1 MTITNYF
8 KKFLHSSQSSGII
21 LILCVAISLLIAN
34 SSLGESFQ
42 NLLDKNIGTELFHLN
57 YPLSIWIND
66 GLMAIFFLLVG
77 LEIKREIVEG
87 ELSNFK
93 SASLPIIAAIGG
105 MIVPAAIYFL
115 FNHGTEYAKGWAI
128 PMATDIAF
136 SLAIISMLGRK
147 VPLSLKIFLAALAIV
162 DDLGAILV
170 IAVFYTDQIHWD
182 YLGLSALMVTIL
194 VALNFFNFKKHI
206 CYIIPGL
213 FLWYFMHHS
222 GIHATIA
229 GVLLAFTIPTN
240 ISTTEISPL
249 EKLEQKL
256 HLPVNFLIMPIF
268 ALANTNITFHSG
280 MVDGLFTN
288 FGYGII
294 LGLFLG
300 KLLGISF
307 FSWIFIKL
315 KISSLPDQSSWT
327 QMMGAALLAGIG
339 FTMSIFIALLSF
351 KGHPEIQDEA
361 KFAVLVASVISGF
374 AGYSLLRYVGKKK
387 ITKTAKA

>member
-1 MTITNYF
+1 MLITNYF
-8 KKFLHSSQSSGII
+8 RKFLHSSQSSGIL
-21 LILCVAISLLIAN
+21 LIVCVAISLMVAN
-34 SSLGESFQ
+34 SSLGASFQ
-42 NLLDKNIGTELFHLN
+42 NILDQKIGTEMFALN
-57 YPLSIWIND
+57 YSLSVWIND

-87 ELSNFK
+87 ELSTFK
-93 SASLPIIAAIGG
+93 SASLPIVAALGG
-105 MIVPAAIYFL
+105 MIVPGLIFYL
-115 FNHGTEYAKGWAI
+115 FNRGTPYENGWAI

-136 SLAIISMLGRK
+136 SLAIISMLGKK

-162 DDLGAILV
+162 DDLGAIMV
-170 IAVFYTDQIHWD
+170 IAIFYTDQIHWN
-182 YLGLSALMVTIL
+182 YLGLSAIM
-194 VALNFFNFKKHI
+194 VALLVVFNILKMKKHVF
-206 CYIIPGL
+206 YIIPGL

-240 ISTTEISPL
+240 FSSKEISPL

-268 ALANTNITFHSG
+268 ALANTNITFKEG
-280 MVDGLFTN
+280 MVDGLFTD

-300 KLLGISF
+300 KVIGINL
-307 FSWIFIKL
+307 FSWVFIKL
-315 KISSLPDQSSWT
+315 KISNLPDQSSWT
-327 QMMGAALLAGIG
+327 QMTGVGLLAGIG

-351 KGHPEIQDEA
+351 KGFPEIQDEA
-361 KFAVLVASVISGF
+361 KFAILVASVISGF
-374 AGYSLLRYVGKKK
+374 GGYSLLRYVDKKK
-387 ITKTAKA
+387 VTEEAP

>member
-115 FNHGTEYAKGWAI
+115 FNHGTEYAKGWGI

-206 CYIIPGL
+206 FYIIPGL

-300 KLLGISF
+300 KLLGITF

-327 QMMGAALLAGIG
+327 QLMGAALLAGIG

>member
-93 SASLPIIAAIGG
+93 SASLPIIAAVGG

-115 FNHGTEYAKGWAI
+115 FNHGTEYAKGWGI

-268 ALANTNITFHSG
+268 ALANTNITFQSG

-300 KLLGISF
+300 KLLGITF

-327 QMMGAALLAGIG
+327 QLMGAALLAGIG

>member
-115 FNHGTEYAKGWAI
+115 FNHGTEYAKGWGI

-206 CYIIPGL
+206 FYIIPGL

-268 ALANTNITFHSG
+268 ALANTNITFQSG
-280 MVDGLFTN
+280 MVDGLFAN

-300 KLLGISF
+300 KLLGITF

-327 QMMGAALLAGIG
+327 QLMGAALLAGIG

-374 AGYSLLRYVGKKK
+374 AGYSVLRYVGKKK

>member
-194 VALNFFNFKKHI
+194 VALNFFEFKKHI
-206 CYIIPGL
+206 FYIIPGL

>member
-1 MTITNYF
+1 MLITNYF
-8 KKFLHSSQSSGII
+8 RKFLHSSQSSGIL
-21 LILCVAISLLIAN
+21 LIVCVAISLMVAN
-34 SSLGESFQ
+34 SSLGVPFQ
-42 NLLDKNIGTELFHLN
+42 NILDQKIGTEMFALN
-57 YPLSIWIND
+57 YSLSVWIND

-87 ELSNFK
+87 ELSTFK
-93 SASLPIIAAIGG
+93 SASLPIVAALGG
-105 MIVPAAIYFL
+105 MIVPGLIFYL
-115 FNHGTEYAKGWAI
+115 FNRGTPYENGWAI

-136 SLAIISMLGRK
+136 SLAIISMLGKK

-162 DDLGAILV
+162 DDLGAIMV
-170 IAVFYTDQIHWD
+170 IAIFYTDQIHWN
-182 YLGLSALMVTIL
+182 YLGLSAIMVAVLVVFNIL
-194 VALNFFNFKKHI
+194 KIKKHVF
-206 CYIIPGL
+206 YIIPGI

-240 ISTTEISPL
+240 LSTEEISPL

-268 ALANTNITFHSG
+268 ALANTNITFKDG
-280 MVDGLFTN
+280 MVDGLFTD

-300 KLLGISF
+300 KVIGINL
-307 FSWIFIKL
+307 FSWVFIKL
-315 KISSLPDQSSWT
+315 KISNLPYQSSWT
-327 QMMGAALLAGIG
+327 QMTGVGLLAGIG

-351 KGHPEIQDEA
+351 KGFPEIQDEA
-361 KFAVLVASVISGF
+361 KFAILVASVLSGF
-374 AGYSLLRYVGKKK
+374 SGYSLLRYVDKKK
-387 ITKTAKA
+387 VTEDPA